1 MHLEGVKGLSS
12 YSSKSLC
19 LPEMKKKREEGHII
33 CLMTHRFNIMCVIF
47 FTKTSWLIELL
58 TNL

>member
-1 MHLEGVKGLSS
+1 MHLEGDKGLSS
-12 YSSKSLC
+12 YSSECLC
-19 LPEMKKKREEGHII
+19 LPEMKKKREGGHII
-33 CLMTHRFNIMCVIF
+33 CLMIHRFNMCVIF